1 MQQIISEMTTQTPIF
16 VGKQFKK
23 NGNNEPAPFRWT
35 KKEYHQMAE
44 LGMFEGRR
52 TEFIEGEI
60 IEMPSMKSP
69 HATSLSVAYDAVR
82 EVLSNDFN
90 VRSQSPIDLDEEIEV
105 EPDVFVL
112 KGKARDYNDKL
123 PKTAELIVEISDT
136 TLSYDRNRK
145 ASLYAK
151 YGIQDYWILNLK
163 NRTLEVYRQPIE
175 DENTFYGF
183 GYGEKLTFDE
193 TQEVSPLANSDAK
206 IKVADLLP

>member
-1 MQQIISEMTTQTPIF
+1 MQQTISETTTQTPVF
-16 VGKQFKK
+16 VGKEFKK
-23 NGNNEPAPFRWT
+23 NGNSEPAPFRWT
-35 KKEYHQMAE
+35 KEEYYQMAE

-60 IEMPSMKSP
+60 IEMPPMNSP
-69 HATSLSVAYDAVR
+69 HATSLNVAYDAVR
-82 EVLSNDFN
+82 EVFTEEFT

-112 KGKARDYNDKL
+112 KGKPRDYTNEL
-123 PKTAELIVEISDT
+123 PKIAELIIEISDT

-163 NRTLEVYRQPIE
+163 NRTLEIYRQPIE

-183 GYGEKLTFDE
+183 NYGEKLTFDE
-193 TQEVSPLANSDAK
+193 TREVSPLAKPEAK